1 MQQGATGAA
10 VLATRPV
17 AGSGPGGD
25 SPGWRRVCCHPV
37 VISALATAV
46 GAVVWV
52 TVFPRVGTDLSAAL
66 ARAGWAS
73 RYPGSAYLFSWY
85 GGIHPASYSLLAP
98 YVLAIAG
105 THLAMA
111 VAAVISA
118 ALLTWLLVRHQV
130 PRPRAA
136 ALWVAVALWTE
147 LSAGRAAFTLGLA
160 AALGCAVAVD
170 TGRPRNGA
178 DAGRLES
185 GADASRPR
193 RGTDAGRL
201 QSGADAGRPRNG
213 ADAGRLESG
222 ADAGRPGSRA
232 DAGRLGSRA
241 DAGRLGSR
249 ADAGRLGSGADA
261 GRPGSGADASRAGSR
276 ADASRSRSGADT
288 GHPGSRA
295 DASRPRRRTRLL
307 AAAVLALLTCLLS
320 PVAALFLGVLA
331 AVFAV
336 TRHWP
341 ECLVVAVPAGLP
353 LGAMAWFSDGGVQPM
368 GVQNWL
374 PPLLAAAGVLVLI
387 PRRWRMVRIGA
398 VVYGLGVIL
407 ACAVPTLVGS
417 NVARLG
423 ELLTGPLLAGFGS
436 ARHRWLLVLGLTAAA
451 AWQVAQP
458 AADLAQGNAQGN
470 APQTAALVRELGALH
485 ADTARVEAVPQ
496 YGHWE
501 SQELAFAVPLA
512 RGWERQVD
520 TERNPLFYSGT
531 LTPSAYHAWL
541 RYNAVRYVAISA
553 ATPDPAAV
561 AEATTVR
568 DGQPWLVP
576 VWHNAFWQLYRVTGT
591 SPLASP
597 PATITNTTPA
607 QITLR
612 MSWAGSTVVRV
623 RWSPLLRA
631 AGAVL
636 AQHGP
641 WTSLTV
647 RQPGTY
653 RLSAPY

>member
-1 MQQGATGAA
+1 MLAA
-10 VLATRPV
+10 RPV
-17 AGSGPGGD
+17 ARSGPGGD
-25 SPGWRRVCCHPV
+25 SPGWQRVCCHPV
-37 VISALATAV
+37 VISALATTV

-105 THLAMA
+105 THPAMA
-111 VAAVISA
+111 VAVVISA
-118 ALLTWLLVRHQV
+118 LLLTWLLARHQV
-130 PRPRAA
+130 PRPHAA
-136 ALWVAVALWTE
+136 AVWVAVALWTE

-170 TGRPRNGA
+170 TSHPVIGADTGRSGSGADTGRPRRRGGTSRLRSHVETSRLRSQ
-178 DAGRLES
+178 AG
-185 GADASRPR
+185 ASRPR
-193 RGTDAGRL
+193 RGA
-201 QSGADAGRPRNG
+201 
-213 ADAGRLESG
+213 
-222 ADAGRPGSRA
+222 
-232 DAGRLGSRA
+232 
-241 DAGRLGSR
+241 
-249 ADAGRLGSGADA
+249 
-261 GRPGSGADASRAGSR
+261 
-276 ADASRSRSGADT
+276 
-288 GHPGSRA
+288 
-295 DASRPRRRTRLL
+295 RLL

-341 ECLVVAVPAGLP
+341 ECLVVAVPASLP

-374 PPLLAAAGVLVLI
+374 PPLLAAAGVLVLV

-398 VVYGLGVIL
+398 VIYGLGVIL

-436 ARHRWLLVLGLTAAA
+436 ARHRWLLVLGLTAVAG
-451 AWQVAQP
+451 WQVAQP
-458 AADLAQGNAQGN
+458 AADLAQGNAPAY

-501 SQELAFAVPLA
+501 SEELAFAVPLA

-553 ATPDPAAV
+553 ATPDPAAA

-568 DGQPWLVP
+568 AGQPWLVP
-576 VWHNAFWQLYRVTGT
+576 VWRNAFWQLYRVTGT

-597 PATITNTTPA
+597 PATITATTPA

-612 MSWAGSTVVRV
+612 MSRPGTTIIRV
-623 RWSPLLRA
+623 HWSPLLRA
-631 AGAVL
+631 GGAVV

-647 RQPGTY
+647 RGPGTY
-653 RLSAPY
+653 RLGAPY